1 MWHKRGSM
9 SGRNG
14 QVHISTYIPED
25 LGERFRAL
33 ARRTEGGVAAA
44 LRKLVAAAV
53 DEAEGL
59 HGANPALESVVP
71 KGVGQGRQ
79 IGFRL
84 RADERR
90 ALREAA
96 EAHGTSPAN
105 WIRSLAI
112 VHLAGKPQWN
122 PAELEELRAIFR
134 EVRAIGNNVNQIARS
149 LNVAVKTGEYAA
161 HQGDAAKDAV
171 ELVRHEMR
179 RIVAVMTGNFDY
191 WGLPQDVRPAARS
204 GASDLVDAEA
214 RAADAKRKLR
224 PRRRPA
230 RFMDG
235 ERP

>member
-1 MWHKRGSM
+1 MLG
-9 SGRNG
+9 
-14 QVHISTYIPED
+14 TYVDPD
-25 LGERFRAL
+25 LAERFHVL

-53 DEAEGL
+53 YEAEGL
-59 HGANPALESVVP
+59 HGANLALASVVP

-96 EAHGTSPAN
+96 EAQGTSPAN
-105 WIRSLAI
+105 WVRALAI
-112 VHLAGKPQWN
+112 VHLAGKPQWS

-161 HQGDAAKDAV
+161 HQGEAAKDAV
-171 ELVRHEMR
+171 ELVRHDGQLR
-179 RIVAVMTGNFDY
+179 LLGAAAGRST
-191 WGLPQDVRPAARS
+191 WGQAGRDRS
-204 GASDLVDAEA
+204 GRWRGA
-214 RAADAKRKLR
+214 RGGGKA
-224 PRRRPA
+224 
-230 RFMDG
+230 
-235 ERP
+235 

>member
-1 MWHKRGSM
+1 MPPKP
-9 SGRNG
+9 G
-14 QVHISTYIPED
+14 QRMLGTYVDPD
-25 LGERFRAL
+25 LSERFYVL
-33 ARRTEGGVAAA
+33 ARRTEGGVSAA

-59 HGANPALESVVP
+59 HGANPALASVAP

-84 RADERR
+84 MAAERR
-90 ALREAA
+90 ALGEVA

-105 WIRSLAI
+105 WVRSLAI
-112 VHLAGKPQWN
+112 VHLASKPQWN
-122 PAELEELRAIFR
+122 PAEMDELRAIFR

-161 HQGDAAKDAV
+161 HQGEAAKEAV
-171 ELVRHEMR
+171 EIVRHEMR

-191 WGLPQDVRPAARS
+191 WGLPQDARPGARP
-204 GASDLVDAEA
+204 GVIDLADAEA
-214 RAADAKRKLR
+214 RAVEAKRKLR

-235 ERP
+235 ERS

>member
-1 MWHKRGSM
+1 MPPKPGHRMLG
-9 SGRNG
+9 
-14 QVHISTYIPED
+14 TYVDPD
-25 LGERFRAL
+25 LAERFHVL
-33 ARRTEGGVAAA
+33 ARRTEGGVSAA

-53 DEAEGL
+53 DQAEGL
-59 HGANPALESVVP
+59 HGANPALASVVP

-84 RADERR
+84 RATERR
-90 ALREAA
+90 ALGEVA

-105 WIRSLAI
+105 WVRSLAI

-122 PAELEELRAIFR
+122 AAELDELRAIFR

-161 HQGDAAKDAV
+161 HQGEAAKEAV
-171 ELVRHEMR
+171 EMVRHEMR

-191 WGLPQDVRPAARS
+191 WGLPQDARPGARP
-204 GASDLVDAEA
+204 GVIDLADAEA
-214 RAADAKRKLR
+214 RAAEAKRKLR

-230 RFMDG
+230 RFKDG
-235 ERP
+235 ERS